1 LKKSTTYQLFAGL
14 IAGSVLLTGCGG
26 GTSPESSAE
35 VDISNGL
42 VIEGEPIADPAS
54 FDAAKKEGSVVFYTG
69 GSEQSEAQV
78 TEAFTADT
86 GIKVE
91 TIRLAPN
98 RLSERILSEQGAG
111 KLGADVI
118 RISGEDLTKSVA
130 ESGAFSPYNIPADFK
145 LAEDAKYENGLY
157 YRTFDRVYTFA
168 YNNQLVHEGDA
179 PKNWSDLLD
188 PKWKG
193 KLGIVQVGAGGSTSA
208 LTRFQLDV
216 LGEDYL
222 KGYAAQEPRIF
233 DSVAAQT
240 DALARGEISVA
251 TVPIATGYGSQ
262 LQGAPITIAVPEE
275 GMAGYA
281 FYAGRA
287 ATAPHPAAAEV
298 FAKWLLAKR
307 ALEVSAAQ
315 GDYPARTDVK
325 NPSAG
330 DLQLPA
336 ADTGVI
342 YRSTMDES
350 IKNLS
355 PDAELW
361 KKIFGYTG

>member
-1 LKKSTTYQLFAGL
+1 MKKSTTYKLLAGL

-26 GTSPESSAE
+26 SSTAASNAN
-35 VDISNGL
+35 VDTSNGL
-42 VIEGEPIADPAS
+42 VIEGEHLADAS
-54 FDAAKKEGSVVFYTG
+54 LFDTAKKEGSVVFYTG

-118 RISGEDLTKSVA
+118 RISGEDLTQSVA
-130 ESGAFSPYNIPADFK
+130 KSGAFTPHKVPTDFK
-145 LAEDAKYENGLY
+145 LAPDATHEAGLY

-168 YNNQLVHEGDA
+168 YNNQLIEEGDA
-179 PKNWSDLLD
+179 PKNWADLVD
-188 PKWKG
+188 PKWNG

-222 KGYAAQEPRIF
+222 RGYAAQKPRIF

-240 DALARGEISVA
+240 DALARGEISIA
-251 TVPIATGYGSQ
+251 TVPIATAYGSQ
-262 LQGAPITIAVPEE
+262 LAGAPITIAVPEE

-281 FYAGRA
+281 FYIGRA
-287 ATAPHPAAAEV
+287 ASAPHPAAAEV
-298 FAKWLLAKR
+298 FATWLLSKR
-307 ALEVSAAQ
+307 ALQVSAGQ
-315 GDYPARTDVK
+315 GDYPARTDLE
-325 NPSAG
+325 NPKAG
-330 DLQLPA
+330 DLELPA
-336 ADTGVI
+336 ADTGAI
-342 YRSTMDES
+342 YRSPMDES
-350 IKNLS
+350 IKNLG

-361 KKIFGYTG
+361 KRIFGYTG